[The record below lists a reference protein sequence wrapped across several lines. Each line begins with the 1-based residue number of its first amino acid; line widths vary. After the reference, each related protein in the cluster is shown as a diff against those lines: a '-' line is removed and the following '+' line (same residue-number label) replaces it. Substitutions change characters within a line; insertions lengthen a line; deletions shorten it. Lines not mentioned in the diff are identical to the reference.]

1 MTSETVGGVLADVES
16 TPLDDCNGHDAG
28 LEAEKRLNEA
38 LLQLN
43 DSMDDVA
50 VSDPVESFG
59 SDQRNELVL
68 SDPIETLSLAG
79 AEAVDPVD
87 AFANVPATVMDSV
100 DIDDELDGENA
111 LELEQIDN
119 VSRGDDFGFEL
130 VGESVMHDDPSFLED
145 VLDSPCE
152 RVSASASS
160 VHSTAKD
167 VGFDRALM
175 QLKPPVPEFIWES
188 DPFLKAVFGK
198 DVIPF
203 PVSSNRLHV
212 PIDVEGAPDLREML
226 KRPRTTRPSSL
237 CEKTMKYVP
246 QAEDESKRCSILAD
260 WACMVGIAPE
270 SFNVGRLVLDDGD
283 ELTHES
289 LMNTIRDCFAG
300 KATATLSKRF
310 YAMNRYVNWCLKK
323 GFSPFPVKERT
334 LYVYLQWTVTEGFAA
349 SSGKSLLEAV
359 RFCSGVLGMDEDIR
373 IRGTA
378 RLDGVATKLSMTA
391 GPIVQAAPLTV
402 QQVCQLER
410 LVISSEDLRDKV
422 MLGCALILVYSCGR
436 VSDGQRA
443 VSCIVD
449 ADLDEI
455 NPLDTEVQGY
465 LELEVLGNKAARSDK
480 LKRSLLPLVAPIYSL
495 ASVEWFRAWLQARE
509 VLGLNTEGKLKYPFL
524 TRFNTLHEAMNQS
537 VSSSELGAFI
547 REALQIPSDQRLVR
561 GHSLKTTCLSWAA
574 KYGLPQH
581 TRRLLGH
588 HLDQNAISTETY
600 ARDVMAGSIRE
611 LAGVLGKIKQGIF
624 MPDATRSGRFKRVDE
639 IPTGQPDMNEHE
651 QFARVGPEQ
660 DDSDSDYNPSSDSE
674 ISDETC
680 DEEPNEGLLWHV
692 VSPGLHPEVYSV
704 GDNVTVYR
712 HELSGVQHI
721 GVDDESKLLCGRKL
735 HEKYIRYAGPP
746 VRAVHLC
753 DTCKHRI
760 EQVLKEGES
769 RHV

>member
-1 MTSETVGGVLADVES
+1 MKTETVGGVLDDVEP
-16 TPLDDCNGHDAG
+16 TPLDDYNDHDAG
-28 LEAEKRLNEA
+28 LEAERGLNEA

-43 DSMDDVA
+43 ESMDDVVA
-50 VSDPVESFG
+50 SDPVESFG
-59 SDQRNELVL
+59 NDSRNELVL
-68 SDPIETLSLAG
+68 SDPIEPLSVADV
-79 AEAVDPVD
+79 EVVEPVE
-87 AFANVPATVMDSV
+87 AFASVSATVMDSA
-100 DIDDELDGENA
+100 DIGDTFNGDNA
-111 LELEQIDN
+111 WELEQIDDI
-119 VSRGDDFGFEL
+119 SLGDDFGFEV
-130 VGESVMHDDPSFLED
+130 VGQSDMCDDPGFLDD
-145 VLDSPCE
+145 VLDDPCE
-152 RVSASASS
+152 RGSAPASS
-160 VHSTAKD
+160 VCSTAKD
-167 VGFDRALM
+167 VGFDRAFL

-188 DPFLKAVFGK
+188 SPFLKAVFGK
-198 DVIPF
+198 DAIPF
-203 PVSSNRLHV
+203 PVSSNRLPV
-212 PIDVEGAPDLREML
+212 PIDVEGPSDLREML
-226 KRPRTTRPSSL
+226 KRPRSTRPSSL
-237 CEKTMKYVP
+237 CEKTLKYVP

-283 ELTHES
+283 ELTHDS
-289 LMNTIRDCFAG
+289 IMNTIRDCFAG

-334 LYVYLQWTVTEGFAA
+334 LYAYLQWTVTEGFAA
-349 SSGKSLLEAV
+349 SSGRSLLEAV

-391 GPIVQAAPLTV
+391 GPIEQAAPLTV

-443 VSCIVD
+443 ISCILDVD
-449 ADLDEI
+449 LTEI
-455 NPLDTEVQGY
+455 DPLDTEVRGF

-480 LKRSLLPLVAPIYSL
+480 LKRSLLPLVAPIFSL
-495 ASVEWFRAWLQARE
+495 ASVDWFRSWLQARE
-509 VLGLNTEGKLKYPFL
+509 LLGLNNDGKLNYPFL
-524 TRFNTLHEAMNQS
+524 TRFDTKHEAMHQS
-537 VSSSELGAFI
+537 VSSSELGAFL

-588 HLDQNAISTETY
+588 HLDQNAISAETY
-600 ARDVMAGSIRE
+600 ARDVMAGSVRE

-624 MPDATRSGRFKRVDE
+624 MPDATRSGRFKKMDDV
-639 IPTGQPDMNEHE
+639 PVGQADMSGHEQLAQVGSEHE
-651 QFARVGPEQ
+651 
-660 DDSDSDYNPSSDSE
+660 DSDSDYNPSSDSE
-674 ISDETC
+674 ISDETG

-692 VSPGLHPEVYSV
+692 VSPGLHPDVHKV

-721 GVDDESKLLCGRKL
+721 GVDDESRLLCGRKL
-735 HEKYIRYAGPP
+735 HDKYIRYAGPP

-753 DTCKHRI
+753 DTCKHKI

-769 RHV
+769 